1 MQVNLMKKKICP
13 RCGSENVKWIIPQ
26 VWSQWLC
33 YNCDYTGP
41 VIEADD
47 ELQKEIQ
54 ENWTENKDE
63 ILREEKE
70 HFDKTFEDESEFDGV
85 DSEDLTED
93 ELNEKLDKLFEENK

>member
-1 MQVNLMKKKICP
+1 LKKKICP

-47 ELQKEIQ
+47 KLQKEIQ
-54 ENWTENKDE
+54 ENWALNKE
-63 ILREEKE
+63 KILSEEKE
-70 HFDKTFEDESEFDGV
+70 RFEETFDDESEFDKKL
-85 DSEDLTED
+85 DDDLTD
-93 ELNEKLDKLFEENK
+93 EEMEKKLDQLFEENK